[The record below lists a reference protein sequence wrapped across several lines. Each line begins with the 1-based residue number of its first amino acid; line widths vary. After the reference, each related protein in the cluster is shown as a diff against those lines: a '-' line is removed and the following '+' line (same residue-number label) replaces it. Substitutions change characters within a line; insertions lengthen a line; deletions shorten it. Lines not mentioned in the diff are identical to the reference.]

1 MKTLKSYPFE
11 IILESGDIS
20 TGPRWDAVESPAG
33 LGAHGATH
41 FIHPA
46 TCLPSAVP
54 ATSALGQR
62 TALSWRPDCRAGTT
76 RQRTSGWG
84 SSALTTRQ
92 PCVSIAP
99 SCFLLG
105 AGSGFALELKVLF
118 EVTDMNFCWACPKS
132 AWKTCG
138 QLPWTGPRPLPAAL
152 PEFLGAV
159 AVGDWGAK
167 QQGPVT
173 VHVTCQ
179 DSTGEATCGLPSFH
193 LHGPTSCCLSHQLPL
208 AGQWM
213 AGSCPGRGPEGHS
226 GVWDT
231 HGKPGWQRPRGPG
244 MPAPGAFLHLL
255 RLRPQNCPSGH
266 RGFRWFGARG

>member
-1 MKTLKSYPFE
+1 MKSSRSQGT
-11 IILESGDIS
+11 
-20 TGPRWDAVESPAG
+20 SPLALAGTPSRAQPG

-152 PEFLGAV
+152 PEFLGAA

-173 VHVTCQ
+173 VHVTRQ
-179 DSTGEATCGLPSFH
+179 DSTGEATCGLPAFH
-193 LHGPTSCCLSHQLPL
+193 PLSPTSCCLSHQLPL

-213 AGSCPGRGPEGHS
+213 AGSCPGRGPQAHG
-226 GVWDT
+226 GVWGT
-231 HGKPGWQRPRGPG
+231 HTSLAGRGRGGQACRRPEPSSISSVSVLRTALQVTEASDGLGPEG
-244 MPAPGAFLHLL
+244 ETL
-255 RLRPQNCPSGH
+255 S
-266 RGFRWFGARG
+266 